1 MTTRPADS
9 ELQKRM
15 LSGDREAFAELYRR
29 HERSV
34 YGFALQ
40 MTGARELA
48 EDVTQEVFILLM
60 RETVSYDEKRGS
72 LKSFLL
78 GITRNFVLRRLK
90 QERAFVSIESAED
103 QAILECTEDESL
115 TQNESIRE
123 MRQAILGLPP
133 HYREVV
139 VLCELQELSYAEAA
153 QVLGCAIGTIRSR
166 LHRART
172 MLTERLSAR
181 EDRATAKGIKSVR
194 CFA

>member
-15 LSGDREAFAELYRR
+15 LSGDKEAFAELYRR
-29 HERSV
+29 HQRNV
-34 YGFALQ
+34 YSFALQ

-48 EDVTQEVFILLM
+48 EDVTQEVFMLLI
-60 RETVSYDEKRGS
+60 RETVLYDEKRGS

-78 GITRNFVLRRLK
+78 GVTRNFVLRRLK

-103 QAILECTEDESL
+103 QSILESAEGESL

-123 MRQAILGLPP
+123 MRRAILSLPP

-153 QVLGCAIGTIRSR
+153 EVLGCAIGTIRSR

-181 EDRATAKGIKSVR
+181 EDRATAKEIKSER

>member
-29 HERSV
+29 HQRSV
-34 YGFALQ
+34 FGFALQ

-60 RETVSYDEKRGS
+60 RETVLYDEKRGS

-78 GITRNFVLRRLK
+78 GVTRNFVLRRLK
-90 QERAFVSIESAED
+90 QERAFVSIETAED
-103 QAILECTEDESL
+103 QSILESAEAESL

-123 MRQAILGLPP
+123 MHQAILGLPP

-153 QVLGCAIGTIRSR
+153 GVVGCAIGTIRSR

-172 MLTERLSAR
+172 MLIERLSAR
-181 EDRATAKGIKSVR
+181 EDRATAKEIKSER

>member
-15 LSGDREAFAELYRR
+15 LSGDREAFAELYR
-29 HERSV
+29 HHQRSV

-40 MTGARELA
+40 MTGVRELA
-48 EDVTQEVFILLM
+48 EDITQEVFMLLM
-60 RETVSYDEKRGS
+60 RKTVLYDEKRGS
-72 LKSFLL
+72 LKAFLL
-78 GITRNFVLRRLK
+78 GVTRNFVLRRLK

-103 QAILECTEDESL
+103 QSILERAEDESL

-139 VLCELQELSYAEAA
+139 VVCELQELSYAEAA
-153 QVLGCAIGTIRSR
+153 EVLGCTIGTIRSR

-181 EDRATAKGIKSVR
+181 EDRATAKKIKSAR

>member
-1 MTTRPADS
+1 MTTRRADS
-9 ELQKRM
+9 ELQRRV

-29 HERSV
+29 YQRSV
-34 YGFALQ
+34 YGFAMQ

-48 EDVTQEVFILLM
+48 EDVTQEVFMLLM
-60 RETVSYDEKRGS
+60 RETALYDEKRGS

-78 GITRNFVLRRLK
+78 GVTRNLVLRRLK
-90 QERAFVSIESAED
+90 QERAFVSIESVED
-103 QAILECTEDESL
+103 QSILESAEDESL

-123 MRQAILGLPP
+123 MRQAILSLPP

-153 QVLGCAIGTIRSR
+153 EVLGCAIGTIRSR

-172 MLTERLSAR
+172 MLTEKLSAC
-181 EDRATAKGIKSVR
+181 EDRATAKKIKSER

>member
-29 HERSV
+29 HQRSV

-48 EDVTQEVFILLM
+48 EDVTQEVFMLLM
-60 RETVSYDEKRGS
+60 RETVLYDEKRGS

-78 GITRNFVLRRLK
+78 GVTRNFVLRRLK
-90 QERAFVSIESAED
+90 QERAFVSIESADD
-103 QAILECTEDESL
+103 QSILESAEGESL

-139 VLCELQELSYAEAA
+139 ILCELQELSYAEAA
-153 QVLGCAIGTIRSR
+153 EVLGCAIGTVRSR

-181 EDRATAKGIKSVR
+181 EDRVVAKGIKSER

>member
-9 ELQKRM
+9 ELQKRL
-15 LSGDREAFAELYRR
+15 LSGDKEAFAELYRR
-29 HERSV
+29 HQRNV
-34 YGFALQ
+34 YSFALQ

-48 EDVTQEVFILLM
+48 EDVTQEVFMLLI
-60 RETVSYDEKRGS
+60 RETVLYDEKRGS

-78 GITRNFVLRRLK
+78 GVTRNFVLRRLK

-103 QAILECTEDESL
+103 QSILESAEGESL

-123 MRQAILGLPP
+123 MHQAILGLPP

-153 QVLGCAIGTIRSR
+153 GVVGCAIGTIRSR
-166 LHRART
+166 LHRA
-172 MLTERLSAR
+172 A
-181 EDRATAKGIKSVR
+181 
-194 CFA
+194 

>member
-29 HERSV
+29 HQRSV
-34 YGFALQ
+34 YGFAFQ
-40 MTGARELA
+40 MIGAHDLA
-48 EDVTQEVFILLM
+48 EDVTQEVFMWLM
-60 RETVSYDEKRGS
+60 RETVLYDEKRGS

-78 GITRNFVLRRLK
+78 GVTRNFVLRRLK
-90 QERAFVSIESAED
+90 QERAFVSIESSED
-103 QAILECTEDESL
+103 QSIFESAEDESL

-123 MRQAILGLPP
+123 MRQAILSLPP

-153 QVLGCAIGTIRSR
+153 KVLGCAIGTIRSR
-166 LHRART
+166 LHRARA

-181 EDRATAKGIKSVR
+181 EDRATAKEIKSAR

>member
-1 MTTRPADS
+1 MTTRRADS
-9 ELQKRM
+9 ELQRRG
-15 LSGDREAFAELYRR
+15 LSGDREAFAELFRR
-29 HERSV
+29 YQRSV
-34 YGFALQ
+34 YGFAMQ

-48 EDVTQEVFILLM
+48 EDVTQEVFMLLM
-60 RETVSYDEKRGS
+60 RETGLYDEKRGS

-78 GITRNFVLRRLK
+78 GVTRNFVLRRLK
-90 QERAFVSIESAED
+90 QERAFVSIESEED
-103 QAILECTEDESL
+103 QSILESAEDESL

-123 MRQAILGLPP
+123 MRQAILSLPP

-153 QVLGCAIGTIRSR
+153 EVLGCAIGTIRSR

-181 EDRATAKGIKSVR
+181 EDGATAKKIKSER